1 MGTWD
6 TGPGFVRENWFWLA
20 FPSVELRPPGLRLPL
35 GKPLTVDPYGEL
47 AGVYRRV
54 GAGGTVQRPTRV
66 GPAMLF
72 EKVKGYDGARILVG
86 LPAPRPKRPRARS
99 VVRCECQ

>member
-1 MGTWD
+1 MSATD
-6 TGPGFVRENWFWLA
+6 HLVARVLDQ
-20 FPSVELRPPGLRLPL
+20 LGLVTDHP
-35 GKPLTVDPYGEL
+35 VDPYGEL
-47 AGVYRRV
+47 ADVYKRV

-86 LPAPRPKRPRARS
+86 LPGPRPERPRARS